1 MSVLMK
7 EIRTC
12 NVCKKKDEYENM
24 TMDIRE
30 ILECSEQRIIQWEKE
45 NPNIDLYDWFCLS
58 CCNKVGNEIEENEK

>member
-1 MSVLMK
+1 MSVSMK

-30 ILECSEQRIIQWEKE
+30 ILE
-45 NPNIDLYDWFCLS
+45 Y
-58 CCNKVGNEIEENEK
+58 